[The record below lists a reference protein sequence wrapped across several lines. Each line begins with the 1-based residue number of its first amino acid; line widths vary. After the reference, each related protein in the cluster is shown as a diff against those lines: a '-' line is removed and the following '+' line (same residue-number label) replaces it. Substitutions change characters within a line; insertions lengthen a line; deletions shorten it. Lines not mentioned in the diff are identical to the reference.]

1 MTTEL
6 SIYQVDAFT
15 DALFGG
21 NPAAVVLL
29 QEWLPD
35 ALLHKIAAENNL
47 AETAFLVPERDLYH
61 LRWFTPK
68 IEVDLCGH
76 ATLASAQVVFE
87 MLRPGRRSV
96 TFLTR
101 KAGPLTVT
109 IQGDRLSMDFPSR
122 PPERVSAPVGLADA
136 LGAEPVEV
144 WAAGKLLCVFETEG
158 TVKALQP
165 DFRKVAALDC
175 FGVIATAPGNDGVD
189 FVSRYFAPHAG
200 IDEDPVTGSAHCTLV
215 PYWSRRL
222 GKAKLEARQISL
234 RGGRL
239 SCEDRGERVSL
250 AGRAVLYLE
259 GRIFVSYHPGAEP

>member
-29 QEWLPD
+29 QDWLPD
-35 ALLHKIAAENNL
+35 VLLQQIAAENNL

-68 IEVDLCGH
+68 LEVELCGH
-76 ATLASAQVVFE
+76 ATLAAAQVVFE
-87 MLRPGRRSV
+87 MLYPGRRSV

-109 IQGDRLSMDFPSR
+109 IQGDRMVMDFPAR
-122 PPERVSAPVGLADA
+122 PAERVSMPAGLVDA
-136 LGAEPVEV
+136 LGAEPNEV
-144 WAAGKLLCVFETEG
+144 WAVRRLMCVFETEG
-158 TVKALQP
+158 AVKALRP

-175 FGVIATAPGNDGVD
+175 FGVIATAPGSDCVD

-222 GKAKLEARQISL
+222 GKTRLEAHQISA

-239 SCEDRGERVSL
+239 ACEDKGARILL

-259 GRIFVSYHPGAEP
+259 GRIFVPTHPGAEP